1 MQGGLVLLTA
11 TVTAL
16 FLLLVVGAY
25 VTAAMFGD
33 ACGATVPSDWPLC
46 LGNLLPPPLLAPV
59 AEYSHRLLAAVS
71 TLLLFVTTFV
81 FWRQKQHPADRIL
94 LGASLLLI
102 GEILLGGA
110 VVATEEL
117 YAVLVALHQAIGIL
131 VFGLAV
137 SALPLAGRH
146 PPEPTVP

>member
-1 MQGGLVLLTA
+1 VS
-11 TVTAL
+11 L

-25 VTAAMFGD
+25 VTAAMDGE
-33 ACGATVPSDWPLC
+33 ACGAAVPSDWPLC
-46 LGNLLPPPLLAPV
+46 LGNFLPPPLLAPV

-81 FWRQKQHPADRIL
+81 FWRQRRHPADRVLI
-94 LGASLLLI
+94 GASVLLV

-110 VVATEEL
+110 VVAQDL

-131 VFGLAV
+131 IFGLAV
-137 SALPLAGRH
+137 SALPLARRP
-146 PPEPTVP
+146 PPEQRTP